1 MQRKNKNN
9 LSELT
14 DIVRGRIDCKD
25 VNQALIIYKKI
36 IQNLE
41 SKNKEINIY
50 KAPDGTEKLDIEN
63 MIENPRPDYM
73 GRIHMVIKDKET
85 GAIFELQIGSKN
97 ITDFIEKPV
106 NINYGTKEQINKNG
120 TITYIEDTFNSNIHD
135 LCYKVINKIID
146 NPNYNNK
153 YKNLIPKLQTLKEEY
168 INIQKEIFES
178 EKNGTFESKKQQI
191 QNRINKYVYNL
202 QNTFVNIDKNDIQ
215 TLLG

>member
-1 MQRKNKNN
+1 
-9 LSELT
+9 
-14 DIVRGRIDCKD
+14 
-25 VNQALIIYKKI
+25 
-36 IQNLE
+36 
-41 SKNKEINIY
+41 
-50 KAPDGTEKLDIEN
+50 
-63 MIENPRPDYM
+63 
-73 GRIHMVIKDKET
+73 
-85 GAIFELQIGSKN
+85 
-97 ITDFIEKPV
+97 
-106 NINYGTKEQINKNG
+106 
-120 TITYIEDTFNSNIHD
+120 

>member
-1 MQRKNKNN
+1 
-9 LSELT
+9 
-14 DIVRGRIDCKD
+14 
-25 VNQALIIYKKI
+25 
-36 IQNLE
+36 NLE

-50 KAPDGTEKLDIEN
+50 KASDGTEKLDIEN